1 MGDVG
6 TIGEMRRAGIVLAV
20 AAVLAAL
27 AVWTVSPWFGSTVRW
42 TPDGLYYQARV
53 LEIRGADRDAAIAQV
68 FQGPLSER
76 LRLVDPE
83 KVGDPAWVAY
93 NERFYE
99 RRQAIPL
106 AGAAVYPLA
115 GDSSL
120 LYVSLAGYVATIL
133 ALFGLLLLRFRL
145 AVAAAVALATIF
157 LPALVFHSHYPLTD
171 SWGLALLTA
180 ALAGAILTLER
191 SPRWLALWI
200 GALFVLS
207 FTRDSALIAV
217 LAAAWIAYRARTRVA
232 LALVGTG
239 LAAALPAVLL
249 YRVSYRELL
258 ALAVNHSQP
267 DPTASWPS
275 VLGDYPG
282 AVVEL
287 VRSNGGFVRDGAW
300 YTAAYLIVGF
310 LLLFLLARGSH
321 GGTATSLMKAAA
333 VVSVVFVLAG
343 PVFSAFRLEL
353 VGVPMAA
360 FGLALGLERV
370 VERVEASGKLR
381 RLGGAGGDRS
391 GSSPGTTAR
400 STQAA

>member
-1 MGDVG
+1 
-6 TIGEMRRAGIVLAV
+6 
-20 AAVLAAL
+20 
-27 AVWTVSPWFGSTVRW
+27 
-42 TPDGLYYQARV
+42 
-53 LEIRGADRDAAIAQV
+53 
-68 FQGPLSER
+68 
-76 LRLVDPE
+76 
-83 KVGDPAWVAY
+83 
-93 NERFYE
+93 
-99 RRQAIPL
+99 
-106 AGAAVYPLA
+106 
-115 GDSSL
+115 
-120 LYVSLAGYVATIL
+120 VATIL

-145 AVAAAVALATIF
+145 AVAAAVALATVF

-171 SWGLALLTA
+171 SWGLALLTTAFA
-180 ALAGAILTLER
+180 AAILTLER

-249 YRVSYRELL
+249 YPVSYRELL
-258 ALAVNHSQP
+258 ALAVNDSQP
-267 DPTASWPS
+267 DPDASWPS
-275 VLGDYPG
+275 ILADYPG

-310 LLLFLLARGSH
+310 LLLFFLARGSH
-321 GGTATSLMKAAA
+321 GGPATSLMKAAA

-381 RLGGAGGDRS
+381 RLGGAGGDPS
-391 GSSPGTTAR
+391 EGSPGTTAR